1 MSKRIISLLK
11 HSFMILISA
20 ACIFPLLW
28 MISSSLKTQSTIFSD
43 MSLFVLRPSWQNY
56 ITAWVKGNF
65 GIYFLNSVF
74 YTVTIVGG
82 IVLVSSLAAY
92 AFARLEFPFK
102 NFLFLLLL
110 APMMIPIPGG
120 FVALYVLLNK
130 MHLIN
135 TRIGYILPQINAGLA
150 MSIFLLKSF
159 FEKIPRDLED
169 SARID
174 GCSRLGIYWHLCLP
188 LAKPALAIVVI
199 YNTLYVWNEYLLA
212 MLILSD
218 KSLMPLTRGLMIFRG
233 EHVTQYPILMAGMCI
248 ATIPIIF
255 LYLLMQ
261 KHIIKGVMAGA
272 VKG

>member
-1 MSKRIISLLK
+1 
-11 HSFMILISA
+11 MILVSL
-20 ACIFPLLW
+20 ACVFPLLW
-28 MISSSLKTQSTIFSD
+28 MMSSSLKTQSTVFSD
-43 MSLFVLRPSWQNY
+43 MSLLVLKPCWQNY

-74 YTVTIVGG
+74 YTIAIVGG
-82 IVLVSSLAAY
+82 IVLISSLAAY
-92 AFARLEFPFK
+92 AFARLKFPFK
-102 NFLFLLLL
+102 NFLFILLL
-110 APMMIPIPGG
+110 APMMVPIPGG

-130 MHLIN
+130 MGLIN

-174 GCSRLGIYWHLCLP
+174 GCSRLGIYWHICLP
-188 LAKPALAIVVI
+188 LARPALAIVIV
-199 YNTLYVWNEYLLA
+199 YNVLYVWNEYLLA

-218 KSLMPLTRGLMIFRG
+218 KSLMPLTRGLMIFHG
-233 EHVTQYPILMAGMCI
+233 EHVTQYPVLMAGMCI
-248 ATIPIIF
+248 ATIPIVL
-255 LYLLMQ
+255 LYLIMQ
-261 KHIIKGVMAGA
+261 KRIVEGIMAGA

>member
-1 MSKRIISLLK
+1 MSKKIISLLK

-28 MISSSLKTQSTIFSD
+28 MISSSLKTQSAIFSD

-169 SARID
+169 SAKID
-174 GCSRLGIYWHLCLP
+174 GCSRLGIYWHLCMP

-199 YNTLYVWNEYLLA
+199 YDTLYVWNEYLLA

>member
-1 MSKRIISLLK
+1 MFKKINSFVKHLFMIIISL
-11 HSFMILISA
+11 
-20 ACIFPLLW
+20 ACILPLLW
-28 MISSSLKTQSTIFSD
+28 MISSSLKTQSTVFSN
-43 MSLFVLRPSWQNY
+43 MSLFVLKPCWHNY
-56 ITAWVKGNF
+56 VVAWIKGNF
-65 GIYFLNSVF
+65 GIYFLNSIF
-74 YTVTIVGG
+74 YTVTVVGG
-82 IVLVSSLAAY
+82 IVLISSLAAY

-102 NFLFLLLL
+102 NLLFFLLL

-169 SARID
+169 SAKID
-174 GCSRLGIYWHLCLP
+174 GCTRLGIYWHLCLP

-199 YNTLYVWNEYLLA
+199 YNALYVWNEYLLA
-212 MLILSD
+212 MLVLSD
-218 KSLMPLTRGLMIFRG
+218 KSLMPLTRGLMIFHG

-248 ATIPIIF
+248 ATIPIIL

-261 KHIIKGVMAGA
+261 KHIVEGVMRGA